1 MTVCRKYQNERFTTT
16 SVGSV
21 YSGRSVV
28 RVYCGR
34 NHCLA
39 RSISCGNG
47 SRSTKVAPILFTA
60 QSRTIPQKAQ
70 DRALF
75 PRLTCLSYER
85 DHRAFNNTSAVLW
98 QNKGKPNFLLCKK
111 IRRTKNEKGKRS

>member
-16 SVGSV
+16 PVGSV
-21 YSGRSVV
+21 SSGRREV

-34 NHCLA
+34 NHCLT

-47 SRSTKVAPILFTA
+47 SRPTKVAPILFTA
-60 QSRTIPQKAQ
+60 QSRNIPQKAQ

-75 PRLTCLSYER
+75 PRLTCLLYER
-85 DHRAFNNTSAVLW
+85 DHRAFNDTSDLLW
-98 QNKGKPNFLLCKK
+98 QNKGKPNSLLGKK